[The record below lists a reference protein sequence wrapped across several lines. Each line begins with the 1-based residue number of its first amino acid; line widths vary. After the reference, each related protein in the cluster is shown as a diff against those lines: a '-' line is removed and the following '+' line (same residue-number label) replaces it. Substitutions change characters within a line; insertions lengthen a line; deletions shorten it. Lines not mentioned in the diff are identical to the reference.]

1 MNRIKVEIDDK
12 GTEYTVPD
20 RFDELTREQ
29 LLAVCAAVG
38 GTLSESAFYSALSG
52 IPEETWEEIPFG
64 KRYFLMRLFDFA
76 FGKQPDMTKQL
87 LPWIEADG
95 VRLIG
100 YQPTFSN
107 TTWEE
112 FIYADGYMLA
122 GRYKEAA
129 AVLYRPQREDYD
141 GETDRRVPFT
151 IYGADTRMR
160 LMNLL
165 SDDQLEAFVL
175 CYTSLRKRF
184 LEQRYPNVFA
194 RAPKRPKT
202 SPNDKPP
209 AFSWVAVHRD
219 LMGDRF
225 YDESKFYASNVHVI
239 LGRLNKVIRE
249 GRSAK

>member
-20 RFDELTREQ
+20 RYDELTREQ
-29 LLAVCAAVG
+29 LLAVCAALDG
-38 GTLSESAFYSALSG
+38 RMSESAFYSAMTG
-52 IPEETWEEIPFG
+52 IPEETWQEIPFG

-76 FGKQPDMTKQL
+76 FEKQPDMTRQL

-122 GRYKEAA
+122 GRCREAA

-141 GETDRRVPFT
+141 GETDRRLPFT
-151 IYGADTRMR
+151 IYGTDTRLKTLAR
-160 LMNLL
+160 L
-165 SDDQLEAFVL
+165 SEDQLAAFVL
-175 CYTSLRKRF
+175 CYTSLRRRN
-184 LEQRYPNVFA
+184 LEARYPNVFA
-194 RAPKRPKT
+194 RSPKRPKT
-202 SPNDKPP
+202 SPSDQPP

-239 LGRLNKVIRE
+239 LGRLDKVIRE
-249 GRSAK
+249 GNRR

>member
-1 MNRIKVEIDDK
+1 MNKLEYEID
-12 GTEYTVPD
+12 GE
-20 RFDELTREQ
+20 RHELQLPTSLAEMTGEQ
-29 LLAVCAAVG
+29 LVAAVRLMNG
-38 GTLSESAFYSALSG
+38 DDGDPLRIVCGMPEDAFAALSDFQRFMIMDSFG
-52 IPEETWEEIPFG
+52 WLNHLDMSSLSFKGWKIPSIDVDGEVWYGPTSNFGNITWG
-64 KRYFLMRLFDFA
+64 
-76 FGKQPDMTKQL
+76 
-87 LPWIEADG
+87 
-95 VRLIG
+95 
-100 YQPTFSN
+100 
-107 TTWEE
+107 E
-112 FIYADGYMLA
+112 FVYADQCMIQGFH
-122 GRYKEAA
+122 RA
-129 AVLYRPQREDYD
+129 AVAALFRPQRKDYD

-209 AFSWVAVHRD
+209 AFSGVAVHRD

-225 YDESKFYASNVHVI
+225 YDESKFFASNVHVI
-239 LGRLNKVIRE
+239 LGRLDKVIRE
-249 GRSAK
+249 GGRK